1 MENGYVQIGVTHL
14 TTKPADL
21 ITPEGTPDGTW
32 TVIDRLEA
40 LDGTVVEVVPEPI
53 DEGATDVEQLAA
65 VDDSAL
71 PTQKK
76 NLEGE
81 DIKEGSWGE
90 ETAFTVGD
98 TEITKE

>member
-21 ITPEGTPDGTW
+21 ELDDGTPDGTW

-40 LDGTVVEVVPEPI
+40 LEGTVEIETVPI
-53 DEGATDVEQLAA
+53 DEDATDVEQLAA

-71 PTQKK
+71 PAQKK

-90 ETAFTVGD
+90 ETAFTVGG